1 MFFSSGFR
9 RFLNVCVAVVIAVLM
24 LTGCGSATQKNEA
37 VEPGANEIFKEM
49 YSAVTVAA
57 NANGNEAKFRW
68 KNNTKP
74 FPYKEASWADTIPW
88 SCDDEGKGQLK
99 LNAGT
104 TYYQNFHNEDYQSQ
118 VEKVR
123 QAWESRGLKVRNV
136 GGSKG
141 MFQIATDLDHGT
153 VVVYTAGVG
162 GESVEADTECFAGFK
177 GDESSAQVFP
187 AKIA

>member
-24 LTGCGSATQKNEA
+24 LTGCGSVTQKNEA
-37 VEPGANEIFKEM
+37 VEPDANEIFKEM

-57 NANGNEAKFRW
+57 SANGNEAKFLW
-68 KNNTKP
+68 MNNTKP

-88 SCDDEGKGQLK
+88 SCDGGTKGRVSLM
-99 LNAGT
+99 AT
-104 TYYQNFHNEDYQSQ
+104 TYDQGLGSKDFSAQ

-123 QAWESRGLKVRNV
+123 AAWESRGLNVRTV
-136 GGSKG
+136 GSSKNNSEV
-141 MFQIATDLDHGT
+141 ATDLPYGAT
-153 VVVYTAGVG
+153 VVYTAGVG

-187 AKIA
+187 GEKA

>member
-1 MFFSSGFR
+1 MESSSAMKR
-9 RFLNVCVAVVIAVLM
+9 IFLSVVVVLVFV
-24 LTGCGSATQKNEA
+24 LSGCGSVNQKNEA
-37 VEPGANEIFKEM
+37 VEPDANEIFKEM

-74 FPYKEASWADTIPW
+74 FPYREASWADVTVFP
-88 SCDDEGKGQLK
+88 CDEGKGQLK

-104 TYYQNFHNEDYQSQ
+104 TYDQNLHNEDYQSQ

-136 GGSKG
+136 GESKG

-187 AKIA
+187 GEKA